1 MLAEDPAEFFTMI
14 FGGDAF
20 VDLYAR
26 IPDTFPYPTG
36 HTLRLMPCQDRR
48 NLVDEGPHED
58 YGDLYA
64 RNGGRRSRES

>member
-26 IPDTFPYPTG
+26 IPDTIPISYWA
-36 HTLRLMPCQDRR
+36 
-48 NLVDEGPHED
+48 
-58 YGDLYA
+58 YA
-64 RNGGRRSRES
+64 ETNAMSGSAKSR